1 VFEASA
7 GVHSVQ
13 VRAGKI
19 LSPEAQVEVTTGG
32 TVSLACWTSP
42 ATLDGPPTHA
52 NWFDLHISTTE
63 ASAPFVPPA
72 IARTSKVKFV
82 AATIAVFVLAGVI
95 TGLLVVGDHRVALA
109 FAIPLIAFVIWLA
122 FRPKLSRD
130 RR

>member
-1 VFEASA
+1 
-7 GVHSVQ
+7 VQ

-32 TVSLACWTSP
+32 TVRLACWTSP
-42 ATLDGPPTHA
+42 ANLDGPPTHA

-63 ASAPFVPPA
+63 ASTPFVPPA
-72 IARTSKVKFV
+72 TPRTTMVKFV
-82 AATIAVFVLAGVI
+82 AATIAMFVLAGVI
-95 TGLLVVGDHRVALA
+95 TGLLVGGDHGFALV
-109 FAIPLIAFVIWLA
+109 FAIPLIAFVIWRA